1 MNMKNKVV
9 RVTATEFELDDGR
22 VFPHLDYLDPVPSP
36 EEFQVFY
43 DIWSDRLKGT
53 DARPSDAPKSR

>member
-1 MNMKNKVV
+1 MSMKNKVV

-22 VFPHLDYLDPVPSP
+22 VFPHVEPLDPVPSP

-43 DIWSDRLKGT
+43 DLWSDRLKDT
-53 DARPSDAPKSR
+53 DVRPGDTQKSG